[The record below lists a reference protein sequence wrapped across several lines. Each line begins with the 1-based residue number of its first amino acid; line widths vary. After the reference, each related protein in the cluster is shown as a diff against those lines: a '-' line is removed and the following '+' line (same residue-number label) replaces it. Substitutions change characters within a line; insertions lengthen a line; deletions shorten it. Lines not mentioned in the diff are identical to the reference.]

1 MFLKSIEISKVRNL
15 QQVSLGCHPK
25 ANIIYGANG
34 SGKTSLLEAIFLLGR
49 GKSFK
54 HRDLRL
60 VINRGQDNLIVSGKV
75 VRPNSDAEHHLGV
88 MRSIK
93 GAFEARCDGKNLSSA
108 GQLATELPIQLVDA
122 HSFSLLEG
130 GPLQRRQF
138 IDWGV
143 FHVEHSYADLWRRFQ
158 KALKQRNQLLRHVR
172 IDEDSLKL
180 WSQELA
186 PLNELITEQR
196 KEYID
201 QLEGFIKPVVEA
213 FSGLGSVDLEY
224 SQGWPEDRAV
234 IDVLLADRERDVAT
248 GKTSH
253 GAHRADIRV
262 LVDGVAA
269 ADSLSRGQSKLLV
282 YALKLA
288 QAAHYQ
294 TVTGHS
300 CIFLLDDLPAE
311 LDYDNRKDVL
321 AYLDHLQCQY
331 FVTGVEKKD
340 FDEIGEEL
348 NRLFHVEQGVFQR
361 VEQ

>member
-1 MFLKSIEISKVRNL
+1 MFLNSIEISKVRNL
-15 QQVSLGCHPK
+15 VAVSFDCHSK

-60 VINRGQDNLIVSGKV
+60 VVNRGQDSLIVSGRV
-75 VRPNSDAEHHLGV
+75 VRPTTNTEHQLGV
-88 MRSIK
+88 MRSVK
-93 GAFEARCDGKNLSSA
+93 GGFEARCDGASLSSA
-108 GQLATELPIQLVDA
+108 GQLASELPIQLVDA

-143 FHVEHSYADLWRRFQ
+143 FHVEHGFSDLWRRFQ
-158 KALKQRNQLLRHVR
+158 KALKQRNQLLRHGR
-172 IDEDSLKL
+172 IDEDLLKL

-186 PLNELITEQR
+186 PLNEMITEQR
-196 KEYID
+196 REYIA
-201 QLEGFIKPVVEA
+201 QLDGFISPVVSA
-213 FSGLGSVDLEY
+213 FSGLGSVSIEY
-224 SQGWPEDRAV
+224 NQGWPEGQS
-234 IDVLLADRERDVAT
+234 ILEVLLADKDRDIAT
-248 GKTSH
+248 GTTSH
-253 GAHRADIRV
+253 GVQRADV
-262 LVDGVAA
+262 QVFVDGVAA

-288 QAAHYQ
+288 QAEHYQ
-294 TVTGHS
+294 ATTGHS
-300 CIFLLDDLPAE
+300 CVFLLDDLPAE

-331 FVTGVEKKD
+331 FVTGVDKKD
-340 FDEIGEEL
+340 FDGIDKEL
-348 NRLFHVEQGVFQR
+348 SQMFHVEHGVFSKD
-361 VEQ
+361 

>member
-15 QQVSLGCHPK
+15 LAASIECHSR

-60 VINRGQDNLIVSGKV
+60 VVNRGEESLVVSGKV
-75 VRPNSDAEHHLGV
+75 FRPSSDTEHQLGV
-88 MRSIK
+88 MRSVK
-93 GAFEARCDGKNLSSA
+93 GCFEARCDGKNLSSA
-108 GQLATELPIQLVDA
+108 GQLASELPIQLVDA
-122 HSFSLLEG
+122 HSFALLEG

-143 FHVEHSYADLWRRFQ
+143 FHVEHGYSDLWRRFQ
-158 KALKQRNQLLRHVR
+158 KALKQRNQLLRHGR
-172 IDEDSLKL
+172 IDEDLLKL

-186 PLNELITEQR
+186 PFNEMIAEQR
-196 KEYID
+196 KEYIS
-201 QLEGFIKPVVEA
+201 QLEGFISPVVSA
-213 FSGLGSVDLEY
+213 FSGLGLVSLEY
-224 SQGWPEDRAV
+224 SQGWPEDRS
-234 IDVLLADRERDVAT
+234 ILDVLLADRDRDIAT
-248 GKTSH
+248 GTTSH
-253 GAHRADIRV
+253 GAQRADIRV
-262 LVDGVAA
+262 FVDGVAA

-294 TVTGHS
+294 AVTGHS
-300 CIFLLDDLPAE
+300 CVFLLDDLPAE
-311 LDYDNRKDVL
+311 LDYENCKDVL

-331 FVTGVEKKD
+331 FVTGVDKKD
-340 FDEIGEEL
+340 FDGIDKEL
-348 NRLFHVEQGVFQR
+348 SQLFHVEHGAFTKG
-361 VEQ
+361 

>member
-1 MFLKSIEISKVRNL
+1 VFLNSIEISKVRNL
-15 QQVSLGCHPK
+15 VAVSLDCHSK

-60 VINRGQDNLIVSGKV
+60 VVNRGQDSLIVSGRV
-75 VRPNSDAEHHLGV
+75 VRPTTNTEHQLGV
-88 MRSIK
+88 MRSVK
-93 GAFEARCDGKNLSSA
+93 GGFEARCDGASLSSA
-108 GQLATELPIQLVDA
+108 GQLASELPIQLVDA

-143 FHVEHSYADLWRRFQ
+143 FHVEHGFSDLWRRFQ
-158 KALKQRNQLLRHVR
+158 KALKQRNQLLRHGR
-172 IDEDSLKL
+172 IDEDLLKL

-186 PLNELITEQR
+186 PLNEMIAEQR
-196 KEYID
+196 REYIT
-201 QLEGFIKPVVEA
+201 QLEGYITPVVSA
-213 FSGLGSVDLEY
+213 FGGLGSVSIEY
-224 SQGWPEDRAV
+224 NQGWPEGQL
-234 IDVLLADRERDVAT
+234 ILDVLLADKDRDIAVGT
-248 GKTSH
+248 TSH
-253 GAHRADIRV
+253 GAQRADIHV
-262 LVDGVAA
+262 FVDGVAA

-288 QAAHYQ
+288 QAAHYKA
-294 TVTGHS
+294 TTGHS
-300 CIFLLDDLPAE
+300 CVFLLDDLPAE

-331 FVTGVEKKD
+331 FVTGVDKKD
-340 FDEIGEEL
+340 FDGINKEL
-348 NRLFHVEQGVFQR
+348 SQMFHVEHGVFSKG
-361 VEQ
+361 

>member
-1 MFLKSIEISKVRNL
+1 MFLNSIEISKVRNL
-15 QQVSLGCHPK
+15 VAVSFDCHSK

-60 VINRGQDNLIVSGKV
+60 VVNRGQDSLIVSGRV
-75 VRPNSDAEHHLGV
+75 VRPTTNTEHQLGV
-88 MRSIK
+88 MRSVK
-93 GAFEARCDGKNLSSA
+93 GGFEARCDGASLSSA
-108 GQLATELPIQLVDA
+108 GQLASELPIQLVDA

-143 FHVEHSYADLWRRFQ
+143 FHVEHGFSDLWRRFQ
-158 KALKQRNQLLRHVR
+158 KALKQRNQLLRHGR
-172 IDEDSLKL
+172 IDEDLLKL

-186 PLNELITEQR
+186 PLNEMITEQR
-196 KEYID
+196 REYIA
-201 QLEGFIKPVVEA
+201 QLDGFISPVVSA
-213 FSGLGSVDLEY
+213 FSGLGSVSIEY
-224 SQGWPEDRAV
+224 NQGWPEGQS
-234 IDVLLADRERDVAT
+234 ILEVLLADKDRDIAT
-248 GKTSH
+248 GTTSH
-253 GAHRADIRV
+253 GAQRADV
-262 LVDGVAA
+262 HVFVDGVAA

-294 TVTGHS
+294 ATTGHS
-300 CIFLLDDLPAE
+300 CVFLLDDLPAE

-331 FVTGVEKKD
+331 FVTGVDKKD
-340 FDEIGEEL
+340 FDGIDKEL
-348 NRLFHVEQGVFQR
+348 SQMFHVEHGVFSKG
-361 VEQ
+361 